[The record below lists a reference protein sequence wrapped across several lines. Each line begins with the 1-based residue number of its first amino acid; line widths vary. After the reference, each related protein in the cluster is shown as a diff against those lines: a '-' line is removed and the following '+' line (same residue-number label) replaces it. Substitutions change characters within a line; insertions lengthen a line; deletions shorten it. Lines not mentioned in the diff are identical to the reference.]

1 MAIVNSLE
9 WDHIDDPSDGTAHMS
24 PAPARTSSDAIVGAA
39 RAILEADGLDAVTM
53 QAVAR
58 RVGVR
63 PPSLYKR
70 VADRSALIRAV
81 TDAITEDLAR
91 ALRSPHDVTDA
102 ADQLRAIARRYR
114 AFVHA
119 NPQGY
124 GLLFANLGPGM
135 APDPATMASLGRP
148 IVAATSRLVGEADA
162 LPAARTIVAWAHG
175 FTSMELAGA
184 FRLGGDVDAA
194 YATGMELI
202 LSGIS
207 AAATPRSG

>member
-1 MAIVNSLE
+1 
-9 WDHIDDPSDGTAHMS
+9 MS
-24 PAPARTSSDAIVGAA
+24 PAPARTSSGAIVAAA

-53 QAVAR
+53 QAVAL

-91 ALRSPHDVTDA
+91 ALRSPLDVTDA
-102 ADQLRAIARRYR
+102 ADQLRAIAHRYR

-124 GLLFANLGPGM
+124 RLLFANLGPGM
-135 APDPATMASLGRP
+135 APDPTTMASLGRP

-175 FTSMELAGA
+175 FTSMESAGA
-184 FRLGGDVDAA
+184 FRLGGDIDVA
-194 YATGMELI
+194 YATGIELI
-202 LSGIS
+202 LAGIS
-207 AAATPRSG
+207 ATATPRSG